1 MLLDDLICQIKTFL
15 KVDSWV
21 ELRSI
26 EFPLVKQ
33 HKMYDSVAVLYLV
46 DLQESQRVTGS
57 S

>member
-1 MLLDDLICQIKTFL
+1 MSDKSFL

-33 HKMYDSVAVLYLV
+33 QTIYDNVFCTWLIFKRANLLEGVA
-46 DLQESQRVTGS
+46 DLEWFPL
-57 S
+57 